1 MADSRMLDT
10 KIVQLTEQVSQ
21 LANDVKTLVEV
32 NQAQQVQFNHMIRQR
47 DQMTE
52 QVTKMAADIK
62 TLVEV
67 NQAQLAHQARNKN
80 ENTFKEFDRILK
92 LILDSLQWTQFH
104 CKNMNT
110 KLDIME
116 YRQCQASPM
125 PSDAQRMVDQEAS
138 GSKWGEYP
146 RMLPPDGARDCG
158 WQVLPRLI

>member
-32 NQAQQVQFNHMIRQR
+32 NQAQQVQFSHMIRQR
-47 DQMTE
+47 NQMT
-52 QVTKMAADIK
+52 QVTQMAADIK

-92 LILDSLQWTQFH
+92 LILDSLQWTQHH

-116 YRQCQASPM
+116 FRQCQASPM
-125 PSDAQRMVDQEAS
+125 PSDAQRMVDQESS
-138 GSKWGEYP
+138 GSK
-146 RMLPPDGARDCG
+146 
-158 WQVLPRLI
+158 